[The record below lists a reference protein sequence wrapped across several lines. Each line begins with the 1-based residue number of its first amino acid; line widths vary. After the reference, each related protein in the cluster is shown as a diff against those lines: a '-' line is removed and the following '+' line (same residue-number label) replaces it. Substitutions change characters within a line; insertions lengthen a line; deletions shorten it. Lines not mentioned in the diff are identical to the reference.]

1 MLVILILY
9 IQIHLTVAGSIYTAT
24 TTKKP
29 SDEQDYTRQSHTKYP
44 LLINIQAFRTS
55 SGRQRKIAPMLKVP
69 QNHDIFLDISDSFVQ
84 RLKESLTQGLSDSV
98 KNRYNTSREKDIRA
112 KLYKMTV
119 EEKKRAEQK
128 VQLINKLLS
137 LYKHK
142 LSLKLDFIAHYFN
155 VNFMKLSQ
163 RYDETKKNVSNYNLL
178 QVLSLYTELHTSNQF
193 LSEFLTLLPSAMKL
207 DPPDVRDFRPPSKK
221 EGISWSYYDDS
232 MSFAINR

>member
-1 MLVILILY
+1 MTSRHSLTMH

-55 SGRQRKIAPMLKVP
+55 SGRQRKIAPMLK
-69 QNHDIFLDISDSFVQ
+69 
-84 RLKESLTQGLSDSV
+84 
-98 KNRYNTSREKDIRA
+98 
-112 KLYKMTV
+112 
-119 EEKKRAEQK
+119 
-128 VQLINKLLS
+128 
-137 LYKHK
+137 
-142 LSLKLDFIAHYFN
+142 
-155 VNFMKLSQ
+155 
-163 RYDETKKNVSNYNLL
+163 
-178 QVLSLYTELHTSNQF
+178 LHTSNQF